1 MITYEELLQKLFP
14 LADEKYRA
22 FHKKLLKDDAIRVI
36 GIRTPQLRK
45 IAKEYRGEIDRFLTF
60 PDEYYEV
67 TWLKC
72 AVASLLP
79 YTQFVAVVDHLVG
92 LLDNWATCDM
102 FAPACINKHRDL
114 FRTCILRYL
123 EDDRVFVRR
132 FALTTLLHFYVIEE
146 ELPFVLSCL
155 RNVNTDEY
163 YVSMAAAW
171 LCAEVLVKFYDE
183 GKAFLMENSLS
194 KETLS
199 RAVRKACESLRLTDA
214 QKNEL
219 RALIGRNCH
228 KKL

>member
-45 IAKEYRGEIDRFLTF
+45 IAKEYRGEIDCFLTF

-155 RNVNTDEY
+155 RSVNTDEY

-199 RAVRKACESLRLTDA
+199 RAVRKACESFRLTDV